1 MDKAATSRMWTP
13 ANVVTIIRIAGIPFF
28 VLVMLAPWE
37 QLFANPAL
45 ALQWKPWISV
55 FMFLVL
61 SFSDF
66 LDGYLARSR
75 NEVTDFGKFMDPLA
89 DKLLVAAAL
98 LVMTQTGILPS
109 WVLLIVLFRE
119 FLVSGLRMVAASKGK
134 VIAAS
139 WYGKAKTVTQM
150 IAIVLFI
157 LIDSLPALFGE
168 AFAKPVLFTA
178 WFILIVSLVLT
189 VLSMVDYFVKSKDV
203 FIEDDVSKKAACFMS
218 SFLQEDALDLP
229 AVSEEVLKQ
238 LAAKTLSR
246 ARREKISLGTAES
259 LTGGLISASLTEIP
273 GSSDAF
279 VGGVASYAYSAK
291 ERLLSVD
298 GKRLSHEGAVNEWT
312 ALQMAQGAQAI
323 LGCDI
328 AVAVTGIAGPGGQEP
343 GKPVGTV
350 WMAICSERLIATRKF
365 IFSGSRET
373 VRMKTTA
380 AALCMLQKE
389 IDVLPS

>member
-45 ALQWKPWISV
+45 ALQ
-55 FMFLVL
+55 FLVL

-89 DKLLVAAAL
+89 DKLLVAAAF
-98 LVMTQTGILPS
+98 LVMTQTGLLPS

-273 GSSDAF
+273 GSSDTF

-298 GKRLSHEGAVNEWT
+298 GKRLSHEARRSGDSWMRYRSCGHRHRGSGRT
-312 ALQMAQGAQAI
+312 R
-323 LGCDI
+323 
-328 AVAVTGIAGPGGQEP
+328 AGKARWHGMDGDLLR
-343 GKPVGTV
+343 
-350 WMAICSERLIATRKF
+350 AFDCNA
-365 IFSGSRET
+365 
-373 VRMKTTA
+373 
-380 AALCMLQKE
+380 
-389 IDVLPS
+389 